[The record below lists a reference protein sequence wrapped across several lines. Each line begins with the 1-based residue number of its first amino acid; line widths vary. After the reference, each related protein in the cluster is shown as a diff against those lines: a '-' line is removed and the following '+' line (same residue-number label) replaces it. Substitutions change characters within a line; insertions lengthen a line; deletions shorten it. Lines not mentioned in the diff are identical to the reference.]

1 VSRDGD
7 PVRILGVDPGSRHTG
22 YGLIEKRGNRLIH
35 LESGS
40 ISPSAKLSFS
50 RRLVALHDGLADRI
64 AASRPHHVAM
74 EDIFHAANV
83 RSALQL
89 AHVRGVLILAAAAA
103 GMEVAAYAPRVIK
116 KAVVGT
122 GGADKAQVAWMTTRL
137 LALDGEKRRADIT
150 DALAVAI
157 CHASHLGPGEHQAHR
172 LSPAAGDVAAGPAG
186 DRP

>member
-7 PVRILGVDPGSRHTG
+7 PIRILGVDPGSRHTG
-22 YGLIEKRGNRLIH
+22 YGLIEKQGSRLIH

-40 ISPSAKLSFS
+40 ISPSVKESFS
-50 RRLVALHDGLADRI
+50 RRLVAMHAGLTDRI

-89 AHVRGVLILAAAAA
+89 AHVRGVLILAAAGA

-137 LALDGEKRRADIT
+137 LSLTGEKRRADIT

-157 CHASHLGPGEHQAHR
+157 CHAFHLGPEAHR
-172 LSPAAGDVAAGPAG
+172 TSRLEPAATGVAPGTAGP
-186 DRP
+186 R